1 MSEYINSFLSNV
13 FTLDKKY
20 LSNVNYNDNIVKQNI
35 DRYLHDKL
43 YIDILSKISITFLNK
58 EKLTNDYVLIDMYFS
73 DHFKKWMYTICKY
86 EYFITNKNNKFNIKT
101 GDPVAKEHIIEV
113 GKTLSNIEN
122 SNFIAYVTIYS
133 GYFDDL

>member
-1 MSEYINSFLSNV
+1 
-13 FTLDKKY
+13 
-20 LSNVNYNDNIVKQNI
+20 
-35 DRYLHDKL
+35 
-43 YIDILSKISITFLNK
+43 
-58 EKLTNDYVLIDMYFS
+58 MYFS